1 MSFIDTS
8 LNEGADTDGGSAVM
22 FNLKAVLKA
31 AGWTVLSSSDGTVFN
46 ASGDEITVQ
55 GSGAGGMANASAWYR
70 ITDPAGLRELLVQR
84 GANNR
89 SWEVWVSSL
98 DKFIGGAPDATT
110 LPTAT
115 DEQQVVGTAGAP
127 DTTFFD
133 VDNTY
138 GHHIRADNAAPYA
151 WLAFD
156 TDAVGYI
163 GVAMMFDPLEEAES
177 SDPDQ
182 IVYYF
187 QNDLATS
194 PWTAAQITSTTLGPL
209 GWFRLNLAGEAF
221 ARMTALTIDGPSG
234 QMFPGS
240 AGLTPIDSEHPT
252 ARILYGRETAQ
263 ATQIGIK
270 GYSTLARWKGSTSLN
285 GQGNPVGPS
294 AGVTDGMCIGDC
306 IVPWPDVAIVFV

>member
-1 MSFIDTS
+1 MAFVDDI
-8 LNEGADTDGGSAVM
+8 NNGADTDGGSAVM
-22 FNLKAVLKA
+22 FNLKQLLKT
-31 AGWTVLSSSDGTVFN
+31 AGWTVLSSSDGTTFN

-55 GSGAGGMANASAWYR
+55 GSGAGGMANNSAWYR
-70 ITDPAGLRELLVQR
+70 IEDPASLREMVVQR
-84 GANNR
+84 GTTNR

-98 DKFIGGAPDATT
+98 DKFTGGAPDATT
-110 LPTAT
+110 IPTAT
-115 DEQQVVGTAGAP
+115 DEQQVLGTGGAP
-127 DTTFFD
+127 DTIFFD

-156 TDAVGYI
+156 TDAVGFV
-163 GVAMMFDPLEEAES
+163 GVAMMFDPLEEAEA
-177 SDPDQ
+177 SDPDP

-194 PWTAAQITSTTLGPL
+194 PWDDARLTSTTLGPF
-209 GWFRLNLAGEAF
+209 GWFDMNGAGNAF
-221 ARMTALTIDGPSG
+221 ARMTAQTIDGPSG

-240 AGLTPIDSEHPT
+240 AGLTPIDGLHPT
-252 ARILYGRETAQ
+252 ARILYGRESAQ
-263 ATQIGIK
+263 ATQVGIK

-294 AGVTDGMCIGDC
+294 SGVTDGMCIGDV